1 MSRRLT
7 GLKLFA
13 VVAVWLLFPDFGIG
27 QAFLPGKGNGSVS
40 VDFGTTHSAGHFM
53 DDGSKLPGYG
63 TRANSL
69 SFSVDYGLTDRL
81 ALGFSIPYINSKYT
95 GKEEPLNLPNNVVD
109 DGVYHGTMQDMRFEA
124 RYNILERPFVA
135 TPFFA
140 LSVPSHS
147 YPTIGE
153 ASVGPD
159 LKQYTTGIYIG
170 RLLHPFLSRAFVQG
184 SYAFTTVEK
193 VLDLSLNRSNSD
205 VAVGYFLT
213 PRLSTTFLWTR
224 QWSHG
229 GLGFSDI
236 YNTTSTDIFLQQD
249 RLTKQ
254 SYQHVGVGVGV
265 NLTESMSASFSFR
278 KFVSGVNAHYGE
290 GFSGGLSWSF
300 STAPQLFQ

>member
-1 MSRRLT
+1 MNRL
-7 GLKLFA
+7 LNVPNLCA
-13 VVAVWLLFPDFGIG
+13 VVAAWLLVSAPLFG
-27 QAFLPGKGNGSVS
+27 QAFLPGKGSGTVS

-63 TRANSL
+63 TRAYSL

-81 ALGFSIPYINSKYT
+81 ALGFSIPYVNSKYT

-109 DGVYHGTMQDMRFEA
+109 DGVYHGTMQDIRLEA

-140 LSVPSHS
+140 FSVPSHS

-153 ASVGPD
+153 AAVGPN
-159 LKQYTTGIYIG
+159 LKQYSTGIYVG
-170 RLLHPFLSRAFVQG
+170 RLLNPFLSRAFVHG
-184 SYAFTTVEK
+184 AYTFTAVEK
-193 VLDLSLNRSNSD
+193 VLDLSLNRSNTD
-205 VAVGYFLT
+205 VSFGYFLT
-213 PRLSTTFLWTR
+213 PRVSTTFLWTG

-236 YNTTSTDIFLQQD
+236 YNTTSSEIFLQQD

-254 SYQHVGVGVGV
+254 SYQHIGVGVGL
-265 NLTESMSASFSFR
+265 NLTESLSASFSFR

-290 GFSGGLSWSF
+290 GISGGLSWSF
-300 STAPQLFQ
+300 STAPQFFQ